1 MKRASAWA
9 VDAFVV
15 ERMVSWREDALHL
28 EGQPAA
34 VAGRVRQEL
43 GAVACATEGCDMLAV
58 LMIMG
63 VCCSLVDARHGDGC
77 LQLVQ
82 FGRAHGVKLLA
93 ADEGILRQGQDIV
106 LRHAVGVG
114 LGIEILLQRGWK
126 EVVEPCGLVR
136 SLLTDEHEDDVV
148 DHIIGDPRS
157 PPCRRATSSGRDATA
172 SAPAR
177 RPSHGRF
184 ELAHGYNLFLPQ
196 MDFCLAHGLTDST
209 D

>member
-1 MKRASAWA
+1 MMVQLLDFFLRKPVLEAVLEKGKRLGI
-9 VDAFVV
+9 DAFVV
-15 ERMVSWREDALHL
+15 ERMVSWRDDALHL

-82 FGRAHGVKLLA
+82 LGRAHGVQLLA

-126 EVVEPCGLVR
+126 EIV
-136 SLLTDEHEDDVV
+136 
-148 DHIIGDPRS
+148 
-157 PPCRRATSSGRDATA
+157 
-172 SAPAR
+172 
-177 RPSHGRF
+177 
-184 ELAHGYNLFLPQ
+184 
-196 MDFCLAHGLTDST
+196 
-209 D
+209 